1 MEGKGEGKGEG
12 KNRMGRP
19 AGSGTVSHKRRQAYR
34 ERQARREDWNSG
46 GWRNPSQER
55 ADAEKAKEEE
65 KKRKKEEEEEEYRKR
80 VASLAQREAALAER
94 EAAFAKKVD
103 GTVKVEEEK
112 KDEAFDKKEAE
123 AAPGAPQEKKN
134 DEKDEAFVKKEAE
147 AAPEAAEKSAVDV
160 KKEAGTETPATEAA
174 GTGAS
179 DGPKEDEKKEEKEAA
194 FVKKALGPSDEQ
206 RKKEEEAALA
216 KDLQK
221 DWQSWKE
228 KTFGKKASE
237 DMADEKAPKAWE
249 HKSHQQWVKKTYK
262 EALTSDKEAS
272 SSSKRKDPPT
282 PSPDFGGSS
291 PEPSSAEPYDSLD
304 KRDEQEAS
312 LDKREKKKLPLPE
325 WVAVDWYRTIEL
337 SNGHLQ
343 KGALRA
349 LKDAGVRVWVLS
361 YCGLDRSQEV

>member
-1 MEGKGEGKGEG
+1 M
-12 KNRMGRP
+12 
-19 AGSGTVSHKRRQAYR
+19 
-34 ERQARREDWNSG
+34 
-46 GWRNPSQER
+46 
-55 ADAEKAKEEE
+55 
-65 KKRKKEEEEEEYRKR
+65 
-80 VASLAQREAALAER
+80 
-94 EAAFAKKVD
+94 
-103 GTVKVEEEK
+103 
-112 KDEAFDKKEAE
+112 
-123 AAPGAPQEKKN
+123 
-134 DEKDEAFVKKEAE
+134 
-147 AAPEAAEKSAVDV
+147 DV

-179 DGPKEDEKKEEKEAA
+179 DGPKEDEKKQEKEAA

-206 RKKEEEAALA
+206 RKKEEAALA

-262 EALTSDKEAS
+262 EALASDKEAA

-304 KRDEQEAS
+304 KRDEKEAS

-337 SNGHLQ
+337 SNGYLQ
-343 KGALRA
+343 KGALKA
-349 LKDAGVRVWVLS
+349 LKDAGVRVWALS
-361 YCGLDRSQEV
+361 YCGLDRSFEVQQKYDGLLHEGLVDTISFTWSKTGYSGKVATLKNWGVDYLFDDSYEIVRECTADGVVCYWIGPPQNRRAEYDSYPDLAAAVQKFLEDHEPHRDWQ

>member
-1 MEGKGEGKGEG
+1 MEGKGEGKGEEKEKEKIEWVALQVQALSPINEG
-12 KNRMGRP
+12 KPRGKDRP
-19 AGSGTVSHKRRQAYR
+19 EERIGTAEAGGPLLRKGLMLRRQ
-34 ERQARREDWNSG
+34 RR
-46 GWRNPSQER
+46 R
-55 ADAEKAKEEE
+55 
-65 KKRKKEEEEEEYRKR
+65 KKKDNKEEEEEEYRKR

-123 AAPGAPQEKKN
+123 AAPGAPQEKTN

-206 RKKEEEAALA
+206 RKKEEETALA

-249 HKSHQQWVKKTYK
+249 QKSHLQWVKKTYK
-262 EALTSDKEAS
+262 EALTSDKEGA

-282 PSPDFGGSS
+282 PFPRFWWQF
-291 PEPSSAEPYDSLD
+291 P
-304 KRDEQEAS
+304 
-312 LDKREKKKLPLPE
+312 
-325 WVAVDWYRTIEL
+325 
-337 SNGHLQ
+337 
-343 KGALRA
+343 RA
-349 LKDAGVRVWVLS
+349 FFS
-361 YCGLDRSQEV
+361 